1 MKRLLVTGILAI
13 TSLHPAGVLGAAG
26 TSTLYVLNNPQKNQW
41 CGYVDEKRWQSD
53 VDTYNALEV
62 ASIEFQGTS
71 PRIIKI
77 TEEDDPE
84 AGDWA
89 AYDTYTLA
97 SDGTVIS
104 LQRTTNVLPGYVSR
118 TEIFERQ
125 QGKLV
130 RSTVKMK
137 SLGKTQQLEKKDLWF
152 PNRPLVTKR
161 LDFPFSRLIQRIAEI
176 QSIQPLCLE
185 SQIHGDGKPKN

>member
-1 MKRLLVTGILAI
+1 MKRLLITGVLTI
-13 TSLHPAGVLGAAG
+13 TSLQSVGAAG
-26 TSTLYVLNNPQKNQW
+26 SAGLSTLYVLNNPQRNQW
-41 CGYVDEKRWQSD
+41 CGYVDEKRWHSD

-62 ASIEFQGTS
+62 ASIEFQGTH

-104 LQRTTNVLPGYVSR
+104 LQRTTNVLPGNVSR

-125 QGKLV
+125 QGKLM

-137 SLGKTQQLEKKDLWF
+137 SLEKTQQLETKELWF
-152 PNRPLVTKR
+152 PNRPLVSKR
-161 LDFPFSRLIQRIAEI
+161 LAFPFSQLIERVAEI
-176 QSIQPLCLE
+176 QGTQPLCLE
-185 SQIHGDGKPKN
+185 SQRHGDAPKN